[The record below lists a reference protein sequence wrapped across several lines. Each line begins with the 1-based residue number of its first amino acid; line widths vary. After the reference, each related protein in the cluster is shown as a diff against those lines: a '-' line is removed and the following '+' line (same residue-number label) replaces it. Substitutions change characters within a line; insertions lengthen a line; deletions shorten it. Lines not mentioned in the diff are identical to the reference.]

1 MRDSLNWNSSCPFLL
16 ELIMDRVVLRED
28 GEQLQISLEKYEANS
43 NSFQKK
49 FLVFIGG
56 HEFYS
61 PEVIFVYSH
70 A

>member
-1 MRDSLNWNSSCPFLL
+1 MRDSLNWNSSCPFRL
-16 ELIMDRVVLRED
+16 ELIMDRVVPREV
-28 GEQLQISLEKYEANS
+28 GEQLPISLEKYEANS

-49 FLVFIGG
+49 FLAFIGA

-61 PEVIFVYSH
+61 PEVNFVYFH